1 MMRRDT
7 APYKSPLVLAVLLI
21 ILPLL
26 MGAAFAAVAFVLDS
40 MPNPLPTDVGRS
52 GISGTLAGL
61 AAGAAV
67 VLQLR
72 HGADKGR

>member
-1 MMRRDT
+1 MQKDA
-7 APYKSPLVLAVLLI
+7 APYKSPVVLAVLLI

-26 MGAAFAAVAFVLDS
+26 LGAAFAAVAFVLDLV
-40 MPNPLPTDVGRS
+40 PNPLPTDVGRS

-61 AAGAAV
+61 AIGAAV

-72 HGADKGR
+72 RGVNNGR